1 MKRLEQIIIGC
12 LTFMLVACQQN
23 EVVAPLEE
31 AVELT
36 LKLGVLDNAS
46 RGNVTDYPYN
56 TANWSSAEKLVDGRF
71 LYKVSVYLVD
81 TQGKVVAC
89 KDKMVDNQATEVIVE
104 FEKSPNLKRGIY
116 TLMAVANHGDYTM
129 NGITYVS
136 GLKADW
142 GTIGVGSEDDM
153 LLGKKISSSMDNISP
168 KDVVQ
173 PLSLMK
179 EIELHAGSNMV
190 EGELVRT
197 FARLRIEVKNNSSN
211 APLKINGLTF
221 SSNFAQ
227 KEAYVFHDGQND
239 RYLAS
244 KGVPVSTS
252 PDALQPLTPDA
263 DESFMTIGTQQSAV
277 VFDSYLLESKVTEAE
292 EYKYTLDLAYE
303 GVKAN
308 VDTYKTNGTTIK
320 KASSLKIN
328 NESYFLIYNEKSK
341 RFLSANGNTATN
353 ATFTLSNDVVLSKDN
368 VWKIENNTS
377 SYSLKNVGNG
387 LYLQSPTSSGIGL
400 SETKANYSFTG
411 DSNIRINGGNY
422 YVAVKADKAYG
433 NQNYNA
439 DDVKFTFY
447 EVVKTT
453 ASQTSQTI
461 KYDTPITLTTI
472 DPITQQSSPTTAI
485 KRNDFINVLI
495 TVSYNPVAGNLEF
508 EVANWSPGGGN
519 VEFD

>member
-12 LTFMLVACQQN
+12 LSLILVACQHQ
-23 EVVAPLEE
+23 EVVEPLEE
-31 AVELT
+31 GVKLI
-36 LKLGVLDNAS
+36 LKLGVQANAS
-46 RGNVTDYPYN
+46 RGNVTDFPSN
-56 TANWSSAEKLVDGRF
+56 TTNWTQAEKVVDGRF

-81 TQGKVVAC
+81 AQGKVVAC
-89 KDKMVDNQATEVIVE
+89 QDKTVDNQATEVVVE
-104 FEKSPNLKRGIY
+104 FGKSSQLKRGIY
-116 TLMAVANHGDYTM
+116 TLMAVANHEDYTID
-129 NGITYVS
+129 GTTYQS
-136 GLKADW
+136 GLKTAW
-142 GTIGVGSEDDM
+142 GTIRVNADDDV
-153 LLGKKISSSMDNISP
+153 LLNKKISSSTDNVSP
-168 KDVVQ
+168 QNVVQ
-173 PLSLMK
+173 PLSLRK
-179 EIELHAGSNMV
+179 EIELHAGNNVV

-197 FARLRIEVKNNSSN
+197 FARFRIEVKNNSGN
-211 APLKINGLTF
+211 VPLKINGLTF

-239 RYLAS
+239 RYLAP

-252 PDALQPLTPDA
+252 PDALQPFTPDA

-277 VFDSYLLESKVTEAE
+277 VFDSYLLESKVAEGE

-308 VDTYKTNGTTIK
+308 VDTYKTNGTPIK

-400 SETKANYSFTG
+400 SETKTNYSFTG
-411 DSNIRINGGNY
+411 DSNIRINGGDY
-422 YVAVKADKAYG
+422 YVAVNADKAYG

-519 VEFD
+519 VEFN